1 MKGLLLKDW
10 YMVKKHCR
18 AYLFISLVFLV
29 FSHLDRENLFF
40 VFYPCMLCGIIPV
53 SLLAYDER
61 SRWQQYCGTLPY
73 TRGQLVSVKYLM
85 GLLLH
90 LAILLVICLSHGVML
105 RYRGESLSTLAVL
118 AQLIIIVFTV
128 STTACLPFVFRLGV
142 EKGRIAYYVMVGIV
156 CAASVIASRLLGGD
170 LQIQPT
176 LPLGAVCLASI
187 VIYALGWYLS
197 VRFYQKRE
205 F

>member
-18 AYLFISLVFLV
+18 AYLLISLVFLV

-40 VFYPCMLCGIIPV
+40 AFYPCMLCGIIPV
-53 SLLAYDER
+53 NLLAYDER

-73 TRGQLVSVKYLM
+73 TRAQLVSVKYLM

-90 LAILLVICLSHGVML
+90 LAILLVICISQAVVLLCG
-105 RYRGESLSTLAVL
+105 GESLSSLAVL

-128 STTACLPFVFRLGV
+128 STTVCLPFVFRLGV
-142 EKGRIAYYVMVGIV
+142 EKGRIAYYVMIGIV

-170 LQIQPT
+170 LQIQPN

-187 VIYALGWYLS
+187 GIYALGWYMS